1 MSMQSPLA
9 RAKGLGSAKEGL
21 HHWVLQ
27 RFTGI
32 ALVPLSLWFMWSITC
47 LAGAEHAEVV
57 AWMRVPA
64 NAVSLSLFVGVAL
77 YHSALGVQVVM
88 EDYIHHE
95 GFRIVKMILQKFVH
109 YFLAALGIFCVL
121 QVALGA

>member
-1 MSMQSPLA
+1 MTMQSPLSK
-9 RAKGLGSAKEGL
+9 AKGLGSAKEGL
-21 HHWVLQ
+21 HHWIVQ

-32 ALVPLSLWFMWSITC
+32 ALVPLSLWFMWSMVC

-57 AWMRVPA
+57 AWMRIPA
-64 NAVSLSLFVGVAL
+64 NAVSLCLFVGVAL

-95 GFRIVKMILQKFVH
+95 GFRIIKVIGQKFVH
-109 YFLAALGIFCVL
+109 YFLAALGVFSVL
-121 QVALGA
+121 QVAFGG

>member
-1 MSMQSPLA
+1 MSMQSPLS

-21 HHWVLQ
+21 HHWLVQ

-32 ALVPLSLWFMWSITC
+32 ALVPLSLWFMWSMTC
-47 LAGAEHAEVV
+47 LAGAEYGEVV
-57 AWMRVPA
+57 AWLRDPV
-64 NAVSLSLFVGVAL
+64 NAVCMSLFVGVAL

-95 GFRIVKMILQKFVH
+95 GFRIVKMIGQKFLH
-109 YFLAALGIFCVL
+109 YFLAALGVFSVL
-121 QVALGA
+121 QVAFGG